1 MGHSRRFFG
10 STPRPF
16 ILRNSPRKQT
26 GPHDVSSNPPVSIKS
41 KESLFRHRL
50 FRLLFTTRAAANT
63 ANHMQAAAVGWMI
76 YDMTGSA
83 LALGLIG
90 LVQFVPPFFATLVAG
105 QVVDHYSRRLI
116 LSCCYVAEVSVSL
129 GLLALAIFV
138 DGSVPLVF
146 ALLLVNALARTF
158 EGPTLQSLVAD
169 TVPRTLLMRAVSAH
183 ASAGKMS
190 QLIGP
195 ILGGGLYGFG
205 PGTAFG
211 LCAFL
216 IAVAATASLLLPI
229 GPTAAERPKVT
240 WTALMAGLRFVW
252 ARPVLLGAKS
262 LDLAA
267 TLFGGVTA
275 LLPIFARDI
284 FDISSWGFGAL
295 RGAPAAGA
303 VIVATIL
310 AHLPVTRAG
319 GRLML
324 GAVAAYGCATIAFG
338 LSSHWGVAMVL
349 LFLIG
354 AADMLSTVIRQ
365 SLIQFATPDGMR
377 GRVFAI
383 NTLFVNSAGQLG
395 TFESGLT
402 AAWFG
407 PVGSAVL
414 GGAAVLG
421 IVAFWAWRFPDLHR
435 VERPDDVAHDRPFSV
450 ERADDCERNT
460 S

>member
-1 MGHSRRFFG
+1 VPIK
-10 STPRPF
+10 PR
-16 ILRNSPRKQT
+16 
-26 GPHDVSSNPPVSIKS
+26 
-41 KESLFRHRL
+41 ESLFRHRS
-50 FRLLFTTRAAANT
+50 FRLLFITRAAANT
-63 ANHMQAAAVGWMI
+63 ANQMQAAAVGWMV

-90 LVQFVPPFFATLVAG
+90 LVQFVPPFCATLFAG
-105 QVVDHYSRRLI
+105 QMVDSYSRRLI
-116 LSCCYVAEVSVSL
+116 LGCCYVAEVSVSL
-129 GLLALAIFV
+129 GLLALAIFF
-138 DGSVPLVF
+138 DRSVPLVF

-190 QLIGP
+190 QFIGP

-211 LCAFL
+211 LCAVL
-216 IAVAATASLLLPI
+216 IAVAAIASLLLPV
-229 GPTAAERPKVT
+229 GPTTAERPKVS
-240 WTALMAGLRFVW
+240 WTALIAGLRFVW
-252 ARPVLLGAKS
+252 ARPVLLGAMS
-262 LDLAA
+262 LDLVA
-267 TLFGGVTA
+267 TLFGGVAA

-295 RGAPAAGA
+295 RSAPAAGA

-310 AHLPVTRAG
+310 ARRPVSRAS
-319 GRLML
+319 GRIML
-324 GAVAAYGCATIAFG
+324 GAVAAYGCATVAFG
-338 LSSHWGVAMVL
+338 FSSHWGLAIAL
-349 LFLIG
+349 LFLTG

-365 SLIQFATPDGMR
+365 SLIQFATPGGMR

-383 NTLFVNSAGQLG
+383 NTLFVNCAGQLG
-395 TFESGLT
+395 TFESGVT

-421 IVAFWAWRFPDLHR
+421 VVAFWAWRFPDLYQ

-450 ERADDCERNT
+450 EGADDFEKNAG
-460 S
+460 